1 MIKQLLKKL
10 DNLTKRIAI
19 ILLWLILLPLCSL
32 GIFYS
37 LTWSIYMGIFL
48 FPICVITIIFIVNKI
63 DDLKKDLKEN
73 NDDK

>member
-1 MIKQLLKKL
+1 MKLIRKIL
-10 DNLTKRIAI
+10 DNFIKRIAI

-63 DDLKKDLKEN
+63 DDLKKDLKNN